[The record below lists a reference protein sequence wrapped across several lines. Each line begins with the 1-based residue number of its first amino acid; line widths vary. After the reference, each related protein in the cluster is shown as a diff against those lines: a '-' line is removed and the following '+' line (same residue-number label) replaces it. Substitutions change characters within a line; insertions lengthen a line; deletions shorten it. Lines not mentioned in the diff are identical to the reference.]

1 MGAGYSALMTITEH
15 LEFSVLT
22 APIATL
28 DRRSLSQ
35 AWYSALYGDGKTA
48 CSQTSAAKPLTSGT
62 TAPREPMVERSV
74 LFHEAGASPTARS
87 RALVYSPCRGD
98 VERRSPHSP
107 LARKIERAFLHPTSG
122 SRKAAFALEGEHG
135 RVQVILQSRGS
146 QFKLVAICPPK
157 AKAQVARALAQA
169 RYSLAL
175 RGIELEAHTRE
186 RASC

>member
-48 CSQTSAAKPLTSGT
+48 CSQTSAAKSRTSSV
-62 TAPREPMVERSV
+62 TAPREPMVQRSV
-74 LFHEAGASPTARS
+74 QFHETSASTATHA
-87 RALVYSPCRGD
+87 RAAVCAPRGGD
-98 VERRSPHSP
+98 VERRGPHSP
-107 LARKIERAFLHPTSG
+107 LARKIERAFVHPRSV
-122 SRKAAFALEGEHG
+122 SRKAAFALDGEHG

-169 RYSLAL
+169 RYTLAM
-175 RGIELEAHTRE
+175 RGIELEAHARE